1 MLDRIM
7 NKKICILNY
16 GSGNIYSLV
25 CALKRLDIDFIVT
38 DEKEKIINSSHLIIP
53 GVGSFDSCMNK
64 ISGKNLLGLI
74 EDFRNTDKPI
84 LGICVG
90 MQILATFGFE
100 NNKSKGLDFIS
111 GDVDIIS
118 KNIKLPHIGW
128 NNLKILS
135 KNKLTEN
142 VNSEDYF
149 YFVHSYGFKTKNY
162 ENVLTTTEYAE
173 INFASIVTDNN
184 NIYGTQF
191 HPEKSQ
197 ISGLKI
203 LNNFIN
209 I

>member
-1 MLDRIM
+1 MY
-7 NKKICILNY
+7 KKICILNY
-16 GSGNIYSLV
+16 GSGNIYSLA
-25 CALKRLDIDFIVT
+25 CALKRLDIDFIIT
-38 DEKEKIINSSHLIIP
+38 DEKEKIIDSSHLIIP
-53 GVGSFDSCMNK
+53 GVGSFDGCMNK
-64 ISGKNLLGLI
+64 ISRKNLISSI
-74 EDFRNTDKPI
+74 EDFKNTDKPI

-100 NNKSKGLDFIS
+100 NNKSKGLNFIS

-135 KNKLTEN
+135 KNRLTAN

-149 YFVHSYGFKTKNY
+149 YFVHSYGFKAKKHD
-162 ENVLTTTEYAE
+162 NVLTTTEYEE
-173 INFASIVTDNN
+173 INFTSIVTDNN
-184 NIYGTQF
+184 NVYGTQF

-197 ISGLKI
+197 TSGLKI

>member
-1 MLDRIM
+1 MLVSIM

-16 GSGNIYSLV
+16 GSGNIYSLA
-25 CALKRLDIDFIVT
+25 CALKRLNIDFIIT
-38 DEKEKIINSSHLIIP
+38 DEKKKIIDCSHLIIP
-53 GVGSFDSCMNK
+53 GVGSFDSCINK
-64 ISGKNLLGLI
+64 ISGKNLLSPI
-74 EDFRNTDKPI
+74 ENFRNTGKPI

-90 MQILATFGFE
+90 MQILSTFGFE

-118 KNIKLPHIGW
+118 RNIKLPHIGW

-142 VNSEDYF
+142 INSEDYF
-149 YFVHSYGFKTKNY
+149 YFVHSYGFKTKNND
-162 ENVLTTTEYAE
+162 NVLTTTDYAE
-173 INFASIVTDNN
+173 INFTSIVTDNN
-184 NIYGTQF
+184 NVYGTQF

>member
-25 CALKRLDIDFIVT
+25 CALKRLDIDLIIT

-100 NNKSKGLDFIS
+100 NNKSKGLDIIS

-162 ENVLTTTEYAE
+162 ENVLTTTDYAE
-173 INFASIVTDNN
+173 INFTSIVTDNN
-184 NIYGTQF
+184 NVYGTQF

-203 LNNFIN
+203 LNNFIK

>member
-1 MLDRIM
+1 MK
-7 NKKICILNY
+7 KKICILNY
-16 GSGNIYSLV
+16 GSGNIYSLA
-25 CALKRLDIDFIVT
+25 CALKRLKIDFIIT
-38 DEKEKIINSSHLIIP
+38 DEKEKIIESSHLIIP

-64 ISGKNLLGLI
+64 IHAKNLASSI
-74 EDFRNTDKPI
+74 EDFKNTDKPI

-90 MQILATFGFE
+90 MQILSTFGFE

-135 KNKLTEN
+135 KNRLTEN
-142 VNSEDYF
+142 VNSDDYF
-149 YFVHSYGFKTKNY
+149 YFVHSFSFNAKENN
-162 ENVLTTTEYAE
+162 NVLSTTNYAE
-173 INFASIVTDNN
+173 INFTSIVTDNN
-184 NIYGTQF
+184 NVYGTQF

-197 ISGLKI
+197 ASGLKI